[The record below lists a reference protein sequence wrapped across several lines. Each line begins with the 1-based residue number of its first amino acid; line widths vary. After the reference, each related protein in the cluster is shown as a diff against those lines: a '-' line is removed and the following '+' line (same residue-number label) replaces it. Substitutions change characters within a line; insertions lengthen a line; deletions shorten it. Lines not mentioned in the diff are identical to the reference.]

1 MKNFP
6 QKPTTLKT
14 VPEKIRC
21 EKILVYVCVCA
32 FLSANIWEDRIRS
45 RGKKK
50 ENEKKTDGWNQY
62 VPDYKERVD
71 VIERQQKSR
80 KASRNDWLSDISN
93 KKPRKYAR
101 KEARFISVD
110 ISIQIVYQMCRFKCR
125 LHDKAYVYKLNSVIS
140 SSVIKNGILENY
152 YIV

>member
-21 EKILVYVCVCA
+21 EKILCVCVCVHS
-32 FLSANIWEDRIRS
+32 FQPIFERIEYVRG
-45 RGKKK
+45 GKKK

-125 LHDKAYVYKLNSVIS
+125 LHDKAYVYKLNSMIS

>member
-21 EKILVYVCVCA
+21 EKILCMCVCA

-125 LHDKAYVYKLNSVIS
+125 LHDKAYVYKLNSMIS

>member
-6 QKPTTLKT
+6 KT
-14 VPEKIRC
+14 NHSKNSSREDKMRKDTVC
-21 EKILVYVCVCA
+21 VCVCA

-125 LHDKAYVYKLNSVIS
+125 LHDKAYVYKLNSMIS